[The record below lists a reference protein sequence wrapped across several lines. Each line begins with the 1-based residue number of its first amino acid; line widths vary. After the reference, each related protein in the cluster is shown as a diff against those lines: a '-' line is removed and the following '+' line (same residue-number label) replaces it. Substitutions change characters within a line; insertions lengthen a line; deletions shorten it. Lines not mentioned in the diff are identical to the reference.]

1 MFCNYS
7 QNNNNKYTKIMPID
21 ENVKLKQRD
30 LKTIK
35 RITATQKSSNV
46 LRGFFD
52 KGFRSFDALK
62 AIVLNYY
69 PEISE
74 SRLWDFWHFRI
85 VDEDI
90 AESLEDV
97 FEKLKSE

>member
-1 MFCNYS
+1 
-7 QNNNNKYTKIMPID
+7 MPID
-21 ENVKLKQRD
+21 DKTLLKQRD
-30 LKTIK
+30 FKTLR
-35 RITATQKSSNV
+35 RIETAQKSSNV

-52 KGFRSFDALK
+52 KGFKSFDALK

-85 VDEDI
+85 VDESISD
-90 AESLEDV
+90 SLIDV

>member
-1 MFCNYS
+1 
-7 QNNNNKYTKIMPID
+7 MPID
-21 ENVKLKQRD
+21 DKIMLKQRD
-30 LKTIK
+30 FKTLR
-35 RITATQKSSNV
+35 RIETAQKSSNV

-52 KGFRSFDALK
+52 KGFKSFDALK

-85 VDEDI
+85 VDETISDCLI
-90 AESLEDV
+90 DV

>member
-1 MFCNYS
+1 MPLDD
-7 QNNNNKYTKIMPID
+7 KIM
-21 ENVKLKQRD
+21 LKQRD
-30 LKTIK
+30 FKTLR
-35 RITATQKSSNV
+35 RIETAQKSSNV

-52 KGFRSFDALK
+52 KGFKSFDALK

-85 VDEDI
+85 VDESISD
-90 AESLEDV
+90 SLIDV

>member
-1 MFCNYS
+1 MP
-7 QNNNNKYTKIMPID
+7 TDEKIL
-21 ENVKLKQRD
+21 LKQRD
-30 LKTIK
+30 FKTLR
-35 RITATQKSSNV
+35 RIETAQKSSNV

-52 KGFRSFDALK
+52 KGFKSFDALK

-85 VDEDI
+85 VDEAISD
-90 AESLEDV
+90 SLIDV
-97 FEKLKSE
+97 FEKLKAE

>member
-1 MFCNYS
+1 MIPAIK
-7 QNNNNKYTKIMPID
+7 QPL
-21 ENVKLKQRD
+21 KLRD
-30 LKTIK
+30 TQTLR
-35 RITATQKSSNV
+35 RIETAQKSSNV

-52 KGFRSFDALK
+52 KGFKSFDALK

-85 VDEDI
+85 VDESISD
-90 AESLEDV
+90 SLIDV
-97 FEKLKSE
+97 FEKLKAE

>member
-1 MFCNYS
+1 
-7 QNNNNKYTKIMPID
+7 MPID

-35 RITATQKSSNV
+35 RITATQKSSNI
-46 LRGFFD
+46 LRSFFD
-52 KGFRSFDALK
+52 KGFKSFDALK

>member
-1 MFCNYS
+1 
-7 QNNNNKYTKIMPID
+7 MPID
-21 ENVKLKQRD
+21 DKIMLKQRD
-30 LKTIK
+30 FKTLR
-35 RITATQKSSNV
+35 RIETAQKSSNV

-52 KGFRSFDALK
+52 KGFKSFDALK

-85 VDEDI
+85 VDESISD
-90 AESLEDV
+90 SLIDV

>member
-1 MFCNYS
+1 
-7 QNNNNKYTKIMPID
+7 MPLD
-21 ENVKLKQRD
+21 ENVKTKQRD
-30 LKTIK
+30 FKTLK
-35 RITATQKSSNV
+35 RIESAQKSANI
-46 LRGFFD
+46 LKLYFD
-52 KGFRSFDALK
+52 KGFKSFEALK

-74 SRLWDFWHFRI
+74 NRLWDFWHFRV

-90 AESLEDV
+90 ALCLEDV

>member
-1 MFCNYS
+1 
-7 QNNNNKYTKIMPID
+7 MPID
-21 ENVKLKQRD
+21 DKNMLKQRD
-30 LKTIK
+30 FKTLR
-35 RITATQKSSNV
+35 RIETAQKSSNV

-52 KGFRSFDALK
+52 KGFKSFDALK

-69 PEISE
+69 PEMSE

-85 VDEDI
+85 VDESISD
-90 AESLEDV
+90 SLIDV

>member
-1 MFCNYS
+1 M
-7 QNNNNKYTKIMPID
+7 QLDDNN
-21 ENVKLKQRD
+21 KLKQRD
-30 LKTIK
+30 FKTIK
-35 RITATQKSSNV
+35 RIKATQKSSNI
-46 LRGFFD
+46 LCEFFN
-52 KGFRSFDALK
+52 KGFKSFDALK

-90 AESLEDV
+90 AICLEDV

>member
-1 MFCNYS
+1 
-7 QNNNNKYTKIMPID
+7 MPID
-21 ENVKLKQRD
+21 ANIMLKQRD
-30 LKTIK
+30 FKTLR
-35 RITATQKSSNV
+35 RIETAQKSSNV

-52 KGFRSFDALK
+52 KGFKSFDALK

-85 VDEDI
+85 VDESISD
-90 AESLEDV
+90 SLIDV
-97 FEKLKSE
+97 FEKLKAE

>member
-1 MFCNYS
+1 
-7 QNNNNKYTKIMPID
+7 MPID
-21 ENVKLKQRD
+21 DKTLLKQRD
-30 LKTIK
+30 FKTLR
-35 RITATQKSSNV
+35 RIETAQKSSNV

-52 KGFRSFDALK
+52 KGFKSFDALK

-69 PEISE
+69 PEMSE

-85 VDEDI
+85 VDESISD
-90 AESLEDV
+90 SLIDV

>member
-1 MFCNYS
+1 M
-7 QNNNNKYTKIMPID
+7 QID
-21 ENVKLKQRD
+21 NIDKLKQRD
-30 LKTIK
+30 IKTIK
-35 RITATQKSSNV
+35 RIMSTQKSSNI
-46 LRGFFD
+46 LRLFFD
-52 KGFRSFDALK
+52 KGFKSFDALK
-62 AIVLNYY
+62 SIVLNYH

-90 AESLEDV
+90 AISLEDV

>member
-1 MFCNYS
+1 
-7 QNNNNKYTKIMPID
+7 MPID
-21 ENVKLKQRD
+21 ANIMLKQRD
-30 LKTIK
+30 FKTLR
-35 RITATQKSSNV
+35 RIETAQKSSNV

-52 KGFRSFDALK
+52 KGFKSFDALK

-85 VDEDI
+85 VDESISD
-90 AESLEDV
+90 SLIDV

>member
-1 MFCNYS
+1 
-7 QNNNNKYTKIMPID
+7 MPID
-21 ENVKLKQRD
+21 DKIMLKQRD
-30 LKTIK
+30 FKTLR
-35 RITATQKSSNV
+35 RIETAQKSSTV

-52 KGFRSFDALK
+52 KGFKSFDALK

-85 VDEDI
+85 VDESISD
-90 AESLEDV
+90 SLIDV

>member
-1 MFCNYS
+1 
-7 QNNNNKYTKIMPID
+7 MPID
-21 ENVKLKQRD
+21 DKNMLKQRD
-30 LKTIK
+30 FKTLR
-35 RITATQKSSNV
+35 RIETAQKSSNV

-52 KGFRSFDALK
+52 KGFKSFDALK

-85 VDEDI
+85 VDESISD
-90 AESLEDV
+90 SLIDV